1 MRFTDEKAL
10 ILAKVGVV
18 LANAVIGEE
27 IGTAPNSPSN
37 PNTTELLPKVKAK
50 DAKLRF
56 EV

>member
-37 PNTTELLPKVKAK
+37 PEYHRIVTKG
-50 DAKLRF
+50 
-56 EV
+56 